1 MRKNVSQTPVTT
13 AVRGRLGCKCWGTVE
28 WPPSG
33 GLPRRAEDLD
43 VNRNGRVGAPRRAL
57 LLKSTRHHF
66 LSAERQ
72 SVADCS
78 LALALALASAA
89 LTSAAR
95 CVPLRLRPAG
105 AQRLR
110 QRVRQRQDGRRLR
123 VRHHMHPCADHGANH
138 TPVCK
143 APATPSRRLTIWA
156 PLSSYNY
163 NCMPLISAVG
173 DNRSG
178 RLVLNS
184 RLFRAAG
191 RFILARQLGRAV
203 RELPGQLT
211 GVFGLL
217 LKQREP

>member
-1 MRKNVSQTPVTT
+1 VSQSPVTT

-66 LSAERQ
+66 FSAERQ

-105 AQRLR
+105 PQRLR

-123 VRHHMHPCADHGANH
+123 VRHHMSYAPLRRPRRQPHTGVQGAGH
-138 TPVCK
+138 AVPTPVTCVHLVSCDVLGLCSVINK
-143 APATPSRRLTIWA
+143 
-156 PLSSYNY
+156 
-163 NCMPLISAVG
+163 CMPLISAVVG
-173 DNRSG
+173 PWG
-178 RLVLNS
+178 
-184 RLFRAAG
+184 
-191 RFILARQLGRAV
+191 
-203 RELPGQLT
+203 
-211 GVFGLL
+211 
-217 LKQREP
+217 